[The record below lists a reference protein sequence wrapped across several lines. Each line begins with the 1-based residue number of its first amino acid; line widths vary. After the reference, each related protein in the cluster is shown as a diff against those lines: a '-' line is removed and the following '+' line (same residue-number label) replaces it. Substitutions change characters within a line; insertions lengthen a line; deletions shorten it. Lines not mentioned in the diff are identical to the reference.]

1 MVITFPT
8 CHISISAMTIPLPI
22 PCSNCHINQLRCNTT
37 SHVKGSC
44 VQCYVNGLECLFPP
58 PTIPHQGVLSNGNSP
73 FQRNCVPC
81 SQRHRKCIFDNNHS
95 SQCQRC
101 IKFGLLCLFQLSSQG
116 RRNDLCVETI
126 VETTATAATEVS
138 CLESKT
144 RRAST
149 SSMTAVNHTTA
160 ATDSLIAQPNHT
172 AFGSTSSRKDD
183 DDDKKG
189 RLFDANESVHYFHHV
204 DEDSCRGCINQ
215 SSLLNCS

>member
-1 MVITFPT
+1 M
-8 CHISISAMTIPLPI
+8 MTPLPT

-126 VETTATAATEVS
+126 VETTATAAMEVS

-144 RRAST
+144 TRAST
-149 SSMTAVNHTTA
+149 SPTNDLCVESIAETTATA
-160 ATDSLIAQPNHT
+160 ATEVSCLESRA
-172 AFGSTSSRKDD
+172 STSPTNDLRV
-183 DDDKKG
+183 
-189 RLFDANESVHYFHHV
+189 ESIVEETTATGV
-204 DEDSCRGCINQ
+204 EDEEGIDVVNDGCKSYHGCNGFIN
-215 SSLLNCS
+215 CAA